1 MRLLVLPPT
10 PLNRFTRDVMEKQ
23 QQTEHVVLIGEY
35 KNMLLQLL
43 SEMREESLDYIQ
55 NVTCGRRPV
64 NLP

>member
-10 PLNRFTRDVMEKQ
+10 PLSRFTRDVMEKQ

-55 NVTCGRRPV
+55 NVTCGKRPV
-64 NLP
+64 NSP

>member
-64 NLP
+64 YSL

>member
-10 PLNRFTRDVMEKQ
+10 PLNRFARDVMEKQ

-35 KNMLLQLL
+35 KNLLLQLL

-55 NVTCGRRPV
+55 NVTCGR
-64 NLP
+64 

>member
-35 KNMLLQLL
+35 KNMQLQLL

-64 NLP
+64 NSP

>member
-1 MRLLVLPPT
+1 
-10 PLNRFTRDVMEKQ
+10 MEKQ

>member
-23 QQTEHVVLIGEY
+23 QQTEHVVLIGEN

-55 NVTCGRRPV
+55 NVTCGKRPV
-64 NLP
+64 NSP